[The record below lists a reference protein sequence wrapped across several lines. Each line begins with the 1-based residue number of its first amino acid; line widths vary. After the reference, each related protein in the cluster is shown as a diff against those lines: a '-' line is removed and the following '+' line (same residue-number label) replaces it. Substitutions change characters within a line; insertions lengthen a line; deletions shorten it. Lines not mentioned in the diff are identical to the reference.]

1 MSFQRLVVA
10 ISVALAL
17 GVLVFLLRQ
26 TQASGGDV
34 DRYNTGQ
41 GIIQNLQSL
50 QSALRSEA
58 LQARVELD
66 ADGEGIERRRTA
78 LADAVNQVSTS
89 GFAIG
94 TGSAVQTTLSAYMQ
108 AVNSDLDTAER
119 FQVALNN
126 VSLQWAALQAETY
139 ALLQQE
145 PPVNAQVHDRLVQ
158 VLKTAIAYAITG
170 NDNELSALQSAVADV
185 NDSANNLKEGDL
197 RSSLD
202 RIANAANALQTAR
215 QQLFTQEL
223 ALDAAGDDVA
233 LLRLQN
239 AFAGDYEAR
248 LEDGRRYRLILAIY
262 TVGLLVVLGL
272 MALRLRNSFR
282 ELDQLNEDLQHTNAN
297 LEHLVEARTGELRQ
311 ALSDLKAQ
319 QTQLIQSE
327 KMASLGQMVAGV
339 AHEINTPLGYTR
351 SNVETVKESL
361 GGLRDIVPEGEA
373 ADIFN
378 DLNSLLEDSEHGLE
392 QISELVMSLKNF
404 SRIDRSKTEM
414 FDVNDGLDTALKI
427 CHNQMK
433 GRVEIQRAYQGDL
446 PRLPCAPSQINQ
458 VFLNI
463 LNNAAQAIDGNGI
476 IRIATKSDGDFVQ
489 ISIRDNGCGMDEQT
503 RAHIFEPFFTTKAVG
518 SGTGLGLSIVFR
530 IIEDHG
536 GSIDVESVPGKG
548 TVFRIKLPLQP
559 RTAHAEDVAKDIFG

>member
-34 DRYNTGQ
+34 DRYNSGQ

-58 LQARVELD
+58 LQARVQLD

-170 NDNELSALQSAVADV
+170 SDNELSALQSAVADV

-215 QQLFTQEL
+215 QQLSTQEL

-311 ALSDLKAQ
+311 ALADLKQQ

-361 GGLRDIVPEGEA
+361 GGLREIVPEGEA
-373 ADIFN
+373 AEIFN
-378 DLNSLLEDSEHGLE
+378 DLNSLLEDSEHGLA

-414 FDVNDGLDTALKI
+414 FDVNEGLDTALKI

-433 GRVEIQRAYQGDL
+433 GRVEIQRAYQADL
-446 PRLPCAPSQINQ
+446 PRLPCAPSQVNQ

-476 IRIATKSDGDFVQ
+476 IRVATKSDGDFVQ